1 VAGSGSDIAGPY
13 PGIWTAPS
21 ALPGTGQRS
30 PTGSGQNA
38 ERPPLRNWT
47 RRGLLGL
54 GEGGERC
61 PGRNRRSMRR
71 RGNAGSGAAFSAKT
85 PASRATTT
93 PAVTSVNPLPAAA
106 RQLSRSDRRLG
117 RASWRMRPRHRR
129 HRPPGGPRRG
139 RTGRRGSGA
148 RARAGRWRA
157 LLSSIRISGSFFGPA
172 VRRIRVDGAD
182 RAALARIAEAAIC
195 TVWADGRR
203 RWLTSNYPAAR
214 RPDVGRCPLR
224 PKAANGRAFWERR
237 LPDSNR
243 RPLPYHSPA
252 TPADAPRRAKAPAT
266 GI

>member
-1 VAGSGSDIAGPY
+1 VPGAEPPEHATPRERRLGS
-13 PGIWTAPS
+13 
-21 ALPGTGQRS
+21 
-30 PTGSGQNA
+30 
-38 ERPPLRNWT
+38 
-47 RRGLLGL
+47 GLLGEDAREQGDHHASGDF
-54 GEGGERC
+54 GEPVAGGGA
-61 PGRNRRSMRR
+61 PVVAQRR
-71 RGNAGSGAAFSAKT
+71 
-85 PASRATTT
+85 TT
-93 PAVTSVNPLPAAA
+93 
-106 RQLSRSDRRLG
+106 G

-195 TVWADGRR
+195 TAWADGRR